1 MLNGGGGIRTPG
13 AVSRTPVFKTG
24 PFSRSGT
31 PPERYCRTSP
41 ADQPSGPRA
50 AVGPAVTTGR
60 RHRPLRRPSP
70 PAIAA
75 SGHQLD
81 EHPPAQNGQPSQGD
95 RYSSRIHRPV
105 NEEQSASDPKRQ
117 KLRNGNGRPGRARGR
132 MHHALAAKCRAGL
145 LGETAMG
152 RARREPA
159 GQPASTR
166 ATDQPAQGLDARK
179 IALLSPQAWGQ
190 IAGTLGLSP
199 RELDI
204 ARHIF
209 SDQTEAAIAL
219 ALSISAHTVRTHT
232 ERLYRKLHVRS
243 RVELVVRIVDEFL
256 RLTADSASTLSPI
269 CAHRSAGRCPF
280 DD

>member
-1 MLNGGGGIRTPG
+1 
-13 AVSRTPVFKTG
+13 
-24 PFSRSGT
+24 
-31 PPERYCRTSP
+31 
-41 ADQPSGPRA
+41 
-50 AVGPAVTTGR
+50 
-60 RHRPLRRPSP
+60 
-70 PAIAA
+70 
-75 SGHQLD
+75 
-81 EHPPAQNGQPSQGD
+81 
-95 RYSSRIHRPV
+95 
-105 NEEQSASDPKRQ
+105 
-117 KLRNGNGRPGRARGR
+117 
-132 MHHALAAKCRAGL
+132 
-145 LGETAMG
+145 
-152 RARREPA
+152 
-159 GQPASTR
+159 
-166 ATDQPAQGLDARK
+166 
-179 IALLSPQAWGQ
+179 LSPQAWGQ